1 MKLPLLIGLL
11 LIAPSLVLADG
22 LDTMIHKSVY
32 YEKVSDEITRFFY
45 DDHYYLVDKHC
56 PFKTIERVGQYD
68 FQQQLF
74 IGEFTDFD
82 NRGRAILKGSYRAG
96 RKDGDF
102 KAYHP
107 NGQLKWEVS
116 FIQDSP
122 SGLWKFYYPDGKPL
136 LEVTYDNGERRILN
150 FWNQLGK
157 QRVTDGN
164 GRYEFEVAS
173 DGYNEFGYVRYN
185 RKGKILEGRPHG
197 SWAIDYIFANG
208 KKQNAGFEFYQ
219 HGKFVQGYD
228 VYTDE
233 EFFDAPRYH
242 LTPLIFFF
250 RAETMIAK
258 GCTIDEHEGFT
269 GYLAEHL
276 ENWFEGEVGEIPDPL
291 TIEFMISVKKNGE
304 PGRIEIGNT
313 FDIKRYADLLLEG
326 LNGVTFWFPSYAN
339 GEYIDDTL
347 TVTAEVFPDAVE
359 RKLRFFDVTIRR
371 EKGI

>member
-11 LIAPSLVLADG
+11 LIAPSLALADG
-22 LDTMIHKSVY
+22 LDTTIHKSVY
-32 YEKVSDEITRFFY
+32 YERVSDEITRFFY
-45 DDHYYLVDKHC
+45 DDHYYLADKHC

-116 FIQDSP
+116 FIQDNP

-136 LEVTYDNGERRILN
+136 LEVTYHNGERRILN

-164 GRYEFEVAS
+164 GRYEFEVAA

-197 SWAIDYIFANG
+197 SWAIDYIFADG

-219 HGKFVQGYD
+219 HGKFVQGYE

-242 LTPLIFFF
+242 LTPFISFF

-304 PGRIEIGNT
+304 PGKIEISNT
-313 FDIKRYADLLLEG
+313 FDTKRYADLLLES
-326 LNGVTFWFPSYAN
+326 LNEVTFWFPSYAN